1 MDQRITK
8 LLYMAVGL
16 ASTSEKVRAMLRK
29 MDVEGQLTEEEG
41 KRIVDELLNSGNQI
55 LLALPF
61 GPELSTLLIQ
71 VGNLLRKNLEFCLIS
86 LPLNGLPLNL
96 ELLNS
101 PFEFINGFW
110 Y

>member
-41 KRIVDELLNSGNQI
+41 KRIVDELLNSGKEQAN
-55 LLALPF
+55 
-61 GPELSTLLIQ
+61 ELKNE
-71 VGNLLRKNLEFCLIS
+71 VRDNLLSLMREMQTPTMNDVEKLNQRIAELEARLKEKEG
-86 LPLNGLPLNL
+86 NG
-96 ELLNS
+96 
-101 PFEFINGFW
+101 
-110 Y
+110 

>member
-41 KRIVDELLNSGNQI
+41 KRIVDELLNSGKEQANEI
-55 LLALPF
+55 KN
-61 GPELSTLLIQ
+61 E
-71 VGNLLRKNLEFCLIS
+71 VRDNLLSLMREMQTPTMNDVEKLNQRIAELEARLKEKEG
-86 LPLNGLPLNL
+86 NG
-96 ELLNS
+96 
-101 PFEFINGFW
+101 
-110 Y
+110 

>member
-41 KRIVDELLNSGNQI
+41 KRIVDELLNTGKEQAN
-55 LLALPF
+55 
-61 GPELSTLLIQ
+61 ELKNE
-71 VGNLLRKNLEFCLIS
+71 VRDNLLSLMREMQTPTMNDVEKLNQRIAELEARLKEKEG
-86 LPLNGLPLNL
+86 NG
-96 ELLNS
+96 
-101 PFEFINGFW
+101 
-110 Y
+110 

>member
-41 KRIVDELLNSGNQI
+41 KRIIDELLNTGKEQAN
-55 LLALPF
+55 
-61 GPELSTLLIQ
+61 ELKNE
-71 VGNLLRKNLEFCLIS
+71 VRDNLLSLMREMQTPTMNDVEKLNQRIAELEARLKEKEG
-86 LPLNGLPLNL
+86 NG
-96 ELLNS
+96 
-101 PFEFINGFW
+101 
-110 Y
+110 

>member
-41 KRIVDELLNSGNQI
+41 KRIVDELLNSGKEQAN
-55 LLALPF
+55 
-61 GPELSTLLIQ
+61 ELKNE
-71 VGNLLRKNLEFCLIS
+71 VRDNLLSLMREMQTPTMNDVEKLNQRIAELEAKLKEKEG
-86 LPLNGLPLNL
+86 NG
-96 ELLNS
+96 
-101 PFEFINGFW
+101 
-110 Y
+110 

>member
-41 KRIVDELLNSGNQI
+41 KRIVDELMNSGKEQAN
-55 LLALPF
+55 
-61 GPELSTLLIQ
+61 ELKNE
-71 VGNLLRKNLEFCLIS
+71 VRDNLLSLMREMQTPTMNDVEKLNQRIAELEARLKEKEG
-86 LPLNGLPLNL
+86 NG
-96 ELLNS
+96 
-101 PFEFINGFW
+101 
-110 Y
+110 

>member
-41 KRIVDELLNSGNQI
+41 KRIVDELLNSGKEQAN
-55 LLALPF
+55 
-61 GPELSTLLIQ
+61 ELKNE
-71 VGNLLRKNLEFCLIS
+71 VRDNLLSLMREMQTPTMNDVEKLHQRIAELEARLKEKEG
-86 LPLNGLPLNL
+86 NG
-96 ELLNS
+96 
-101 PFEFINGFW
+101 
-110 Y
+110 